1 MNCALATSAPSEKI
15 IGRFPSTFSV
25 GHVIL
30 TLYEPYYQDQAE
42 SAMVLSLKVKR
53 GLVPTGPS
61 RDVGP
66 PLGTAPSQLKGSL

>member
-1 MNCALATSAPSEKI
+1 MNCALATSAPGEKI
-15 IGRFPSTFSV
+15 ISRFPSTFSV
-25 GHVIL
+25 GHVI

-66 PLGTAPSQLKGSL
+66 PLGTASSQLKGSL